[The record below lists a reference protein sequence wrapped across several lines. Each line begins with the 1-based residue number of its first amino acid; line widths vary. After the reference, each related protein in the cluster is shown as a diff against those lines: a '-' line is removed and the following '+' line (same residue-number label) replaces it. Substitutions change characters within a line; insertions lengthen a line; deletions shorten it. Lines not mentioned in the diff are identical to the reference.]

1 MPIYLT
7 LFFVRP
13 CHSSYPTATTRNHR
27 TIAVIYLVL
36 KQLSRLL
43 PLVVFLHH
51 WVSPCSSRSHQ
62 SRTLIMPRCQCSS
75 YVRRRKCNENTFSS
89 HSFGVGEGSWTCC
102 STWLLSSSFALAL
115 LLTCTFRLGLG
126 LVKKR
131 PYLMG
136 TEVHR
141 GVNWSTF

>member
-1 MPIYLT
+1 MPIHLT

-13 CHSSYPTATTRNHR
+13 CHSSSPAATTRNHR
-27 TIAVIYLVL
+27 AVAVIYLVL
-36 KQLSRLL
+36 KQLSWLL
-43 PLVVFLHH
+43 PLVVLLHH
-51 WVSPCSSRSHQ
+51 WISSCSSRSHH

-75 YVRRRKCNENTFSS
+75 YVRIRKYNENTFSS

-102 STWLLSSSFALAL
+102 GTWLLSSSFALAL